1 MIMKYF
7 DLIVKNTIRQVY
19 ISENDTVESLLS
31 FINNNYWEIHKLS
44 QYYYDDNDT
53 LVKRYIKSKHIKNIK
68 IRYAINGPDSVM
80 YEFSNMDDLKEC
92 LNKIIH
98 SEQNEVRSEKDGL
111 ISDLVDELRECSVE
125 DIRYLLYTV
134 KHIMKRTY

>member
-7 DLIVKNTIRQVY
+7 DLIVKNTIRQIY
-19 ISENDTVESLLS
+19 ISENNSVNDLLT
-31 FINNNYWEIHKLS
+31 FINSHYWDIHKLS
-44 QYYYDDNDT
+44 QYYYDDNGIINQ
-53 LVKRYIKSKHIKNIK
+53 RYITSKNVKKIK
-68 IRYAINGPDSVM
+68 IRYLINGSNPTI

-98 SEQNEVRSEKDGL
+98 AENKVFISEKEGL
-111 ISDLVDELRECSVE
+111 ISDLVDELQECSIE

>member
-7 DLIVKNTIRQVY
+7 DLIVKNTIRQIY

-53 LVKRYIKSKHIKNIK
+53 LVKRYIKSKHIKNIR

-80 YEFSNMDDLKEC
+80 YEFSSMNDLKEC

-98 SEQNEVRSEKDGL
+98 SEQNEVRSEKDEL
-111 ISDLVDELRECSVE
+111 ISDLVDELQECFIE

>member
-7 DLIVKNTIRQVY
+7 YLIVKNTIRQIY

-31 FINNNYWEIHKLS
+31 FINNNYWEIHKLN
-44 QYYYDDNDT
+44 QYYYDDNDN
-53 LVKRYIKSKHIKNIK
+53 LVKRYIKSKHIKNIR
-68 IRYAINGPDSVM
+68 IRYAINGHDSVM
-80 YEFSNMDDLKEC
+80 YEFSSMNDLKEC

-98 SEQNEVRSEKDGL
+98 SEQNEVRSEKDEL
-111 ISDLVDELRECSVE
+111 ISDLVDELQECSIE